1 MAYNE
6 NIARSQDVLRT
17 QSPIHTI
24 LDEEG
29 LATLVS
35 TLKEELGSS
44 GGGDSGSG
52 SGGDSNHTTASV
64 SKTGNTATITVTDK
78 NGKVTTATI
87 TDGANGKDGA
97 QGANGK
103 DGITPTIKIGT
114 VTTLDSTESAT
125 VTNSGTDTEVVLN
138 FGIPKGT
145 KGDKGDKGDSG
156 TGGGSGTTDY
166 DSLTNK
172 PDLSVYATKD
182 DLTTHYMNKTDLAST
197 YQPKG
202 DYATTTDMTSALSK
216 KADTDTLASYAT
228 KTDIA
233 EFITKKVADATYQP
247 KGDYLTD
254 TDLTSYA
261 TQSYVQNYVQQE
273 LGVIENGTY

>member
-1 MAYNE
+1 MAYND

-17 QSPIHTI
+17 QAPIHTI

-35 TLKEELGSS
+35 TLKEELSSS
-44 GGGDSGSG
+44 GGGDSGG
-52 SGGDSNHTTASV
+52 SVSNKTTASV

-87 TDGANGKDGA
+87 TDGKDGA
-97 QGANGK
+97 QGASGK

-125 VTNSGTDTEVVLN
+125 VTNSGTDTAVVLN

-145 KGDKGDKGDSG
+145 KGDKGDSG
-156 TGGGSGTTDY
+156 QGSGGGTTDY
-166 DSLTNK
+166 NSLTNK
-172 PDLSVYATKD
+172 PDLSIYATKD
-182 DLTTHYMNKTDLAST
+182 DLTTNYMDKTDLAST

-233 EFITKKVADATYQP
+233 DFTTKKVADATYQP

>member
-1 MAYNE
+1 MAYND

-17 QSPIHTI
+17 QAPIHTI

-35 TLKEELGSS
+35 TLKEELGS
-44 GGGDSGSG
+44 GGSG
-52 SGGDSNHTTASV
+52 SVSNHTTASV

-87 TDGANGKDGA
+87 TDGKDGA
-97 QGANGK
+97 QGASGK

-125 VTNSGTDTEVVLN
+125 VTNSGTDTEVVLD

-145 KGDKGDKGDSG
+145 KGDKGNKGDSG
-156 TGGGSGTTDY
+156 TQGSGTTDY
-166 DSLTNK
+166 NSLTNK
-172 PDLSVYATKD
+172 PDLSVYATND
-182 DLTTHYMNKTDLAST
+182 DLATNYMNKTDLAST

-202 DYATTTDMTSALSK
+202 DYVTTTDMTSALSK

-233 EFITKKVADATYQP
+233 DFVTKKTADATYQP

>member
-1 MAYNE
+1 MAYND

-35 TLKEELGSS
+35 TLKEELGGTQGS
-44 GGGDSGSG
+44 GGGDSG
-52 SGGDSNHTTASV
+52 GGSNHTTASV

-87 TDGANGKDGA
+87 TDGKDGA

-103 DGITPTIKIGT
+103 DGITPTITIGT

-125 VTNSGTDTEVVLN
+125 VTNSGTDTAVVLD
-138 FGIPKGT
+138 FGIP
-145 KGDKGDKGDSG
+145 KGDKGDKGDTTQG
-156 TGGGSGTTDY
+156 TSSGTTDY
-166 DSLTNK
+166 NSLINK

-182 DLTTHYMNKTDLAST
+182 DLATNYMNKTDLAS
-197 YQPKG
+197 
-202 DYATTTDMTSALSK
+202 
-216 KADTDTLASYAT
+216 
-228 KTDIA
+228 
-233 EFITKKVADATYQP
+233 TYQP

>member
-1 MAYNE
+1 MAYND

-17 QSPIHTI
+17 QAPIHTI

-35 TLKEELGSS
+35 TLKEELGTSG

-52 SGGDSNHTTASV
+52 GDSNKTTASV

-87 TDGANGKDGA
+87 TDGKDGA
-97 QGANGK
+97 QGASGK

-233 EFITKKVADATYQP
+233 NFTTKQVADDTYQP

>member
-1 MAYNE
+1 MAYND

-29 LATLVS
+29 LATLVA
-35 TLKEELGSS
+35 TLKEELSS
-44 GGGDSGSG
+44 GGDSGGGG
-52 SGGDSNHTTASV
+52 SNKTTASV

-87 TDGANGKDGA
+87 TDGKDGA
-97 QGANGK
+97 QGASGK

-138 FGIPKGT
+138 FGIPKGPKGT
-145 KGDKGDKGDSG
+145 KGDKGDTTQGS
-156 TGGGSGTTDY
+156 GSGTTDY
-166 DSLTNK
+166 NSLINK

-182 DLTTHYMNKTDLAST
+182 DLTTNYMNKTDLAST

-202 DYATTTDMTSALSK
+202 TYVTTTDMTSALSK

-233 EFITKKVADATYQP
+233 DFTTKKVADATYQP

>member
-1 MAYNE
+1 MAYND
-6 NIARSQDVLRT
+6 NIARSQAAVLRT

-44 GGGDSGSG
+44 GGGGDSG

-87 TDGANGKDGA
+87 TDGKDGA
-97 QGANGK
+97 SGK
-103 DGITPTIKIGT
+103 DGITPTITIGT

-156 TGGGSGTTDY
+156 TSGGGGTTDY

-182 DLTTHYMNKTDLAST
+182 DLTTHYMDKTDLAST

-202 DYATTTDMTSALSK
+202 DYVTTTDMTSALSK
-216 KADTDTLASYAT
+216 KADTDTLANYAT

-233 EFITKKVADATYQP
+233 NFTTKQVADATYQP
-247 KGDYLTD
+247 KGDYLTSA
-254 TDLTSYA
+254 DLTSYA

>member
-35 TLKEELGSS
+35 TLKEELGTS
-44 GGGDSGSG
+44 GGGDSSG
-52 SGGDSNHTTASV
+52 VSNKTTASV

-87 TDGANGKDGA
+87 TDGKDGA
-97 QGANGK
+97 QGASGK

-233 EFITKKVADATYQP
+233 NFTTKQVADDTYQP

>member
-1 MAYNE
+1 MAYND

-17 QSPIHTI
+17 QAPIHTI

-35 TLKEELGSS
+35 TLKEVALSG
-44 GGGDSGSG
+44 GGGDSGG
-52 SGGDSNHTTASV
+52 VSNKTTASV

-87 TDGANGKDGA
+87 TDGKDGA
-97 QGANGK
+97 QGASGK

-125 VTNSGTDTEVVLN
+125 VTNSGTDTAVVLN
-138 FGIPKGT
+138 FGIPKGPKGT
-145 KGDKGDKGDSG
+145 KGDKGDKGDTTQGS
-156 TGGGSGTTDY
+156 GSGTTDY
-166 DSLTNK
+166 NSLTNK

-182 DLTTHYMNKTDLAST
+182 DLTTDYMNKTDLAST

-202 DYATTTDMTSALSK
+202 DYVTTTDMTSALSK
-216 KADTDTLASYAT
+216 KADTDTLANYAT

-233 EFITKKVADATYQP
+233 DFTTKKIADATYQP
-247 KGDYLTD
+247 KGDYLTN